1 MNSRRIAGGITRTIQ
16 VKSEQNGE
24 TPEHWFY
31 WCGKKASF
39 TCRTRLLFGRG
50 KRKGNWQMRLSVLK
64 KIRLF
69 FIKKGLTI
77 SRLGDILLFRSVGS
91 CNAGPAVGLISSVIS
106 AKLCVNLPSSICS
119 FAPEKECQ
127 HRKIVSSCL
136 AGRFSVVSGAG
147 FLAGPSHNAYG
158 KRPAF
163 FVPGR
168 CLVRRN
174 DTLPP
179 RSPCFCSIAPTVIKS
194 IQPEIRSSGRSRHIP
209 SSDSRKRPNAFLP
222 RFTFLFHENP
232 QILFQQRLLSIRVPM
247 WLYAMASC
255 SLTTN
260 VRRFVRI

>member
-1 MNSRRIAGGITRTIQ
+1 M
-16 VKSEQNGE
+16 
-24 TPEHWFY
+24 
-31 WCGKKASF
+31 
-39 TCRTRLLFGRG
+39 
-50 KRKGNWQMRLSVLK
+50 
-64 KIRLF
+64 
-69 FIKKGLTI
+69 
-77 SRLGDILLFRSVGS
+77 FRSRNS
-91 CNAGPAVGLISSVIS
+91 FSAGPVVELLSSVIS
-106 AKLCVNLPSSICS
+106 AKLWVNLPSFKMLFCS
-119 FAPEKECQ
+119 RNKKCQ